1 MSKALKRITRVTP
14 PAFAAHR
21 DTSPVAFSRIRLPG
35 PYPEAVTHTGNDD
48 ENPGRVHAA
57 ARMALGAAFVTAA
70 LAGCGSPTIVNT
82 GEPWTP
88 VETPAPA
95 PGLPEHTS
103 NRTLADASEF
113 YVVSGEAKVY
123 RFVTPSGR
131 WQCEIVPHASAG
143 CRPATSSTLG
153 ITGAPTAVPGADGE
167 PTAPNTITID
177 RGSDVRFVETVTDT
191 DTGTGTGAPIVTLPF
206 GKVLQVA
213 GFRCNVQEATG
224 VSCGSESSGKGF
236 TFSAEG
242 FTAVYTDVPQ

>member
-1 MSKALKRITRVTP
+1 MI
-14 PAFAAHR
+14 H
-21 DTSPVAFSRIRLPG
+21 G
-35 PYPEAVTHTGNDD
+35 GNND
-48 ENPGRVHAA
+48 ENPGRVRAA
-57 ARMALGAAFVTAA
+57 ARMALGIAFVVAA

-88 VETPAPA
+88 VDAPA
-95 PGLPEHTS
+95 APPRLPEHRS
-103 NRTLADASEF
+103 NRVLADASEY
-113 YVVSGEAKVY
+113 YVVTETPKVY
-123 RFVTPSGR
+123 RFATPSGR

-143 CRPATSSTLG
+143 CRPATSATLG

-167 PTAPNTITID
+167 PAAPNTIVID
-177 RGSDVRFVETVTDT
+177 RGSDVRFVETATDT
-191 DTGTGTGAPIVTLPF
+191 DTDTSIVTLPF

-242 FTAVYTDVPQ
+242 YAAVYTDVPH